1 MHSIEVQYLG
11 ELRCQGL
18 HLKSNSTIL
27 SDAPVDNHG
36 RGEAFS
42 PTDLTCTS
50 LAMCML
56 TIMGI
61 SAEEKNISLQNV
73 SARVTKHMGTEPRR
87 IVRIGIEILGNWN
100 ELTERELSIIKN
112 AANTCPVAKS
122 IHPDI
127 QVETSWV
134 NYPSI
139 T

>member
-1 MHSIEVQYLG
+1 MI
-11 ELRCQGL
+11 
-18 HLKSNSTIL
+18 
-27 SDAPVDNHG
+27 
-36 RGEAFS
+36 
-42 PTDLTCTS
+42 
-50 LAMCML
+50 

-87 IVRIGIEILGNWN
+87 IVGIGIEMVGNW
-100 ELTERELSIIKN
+100 EQLTERELSIIKN

-127 QVETSWV
+127 QVETFWV